1 MGNDE
6 YSIVS
11 EDDQLAI
18 LTNRS
23 AAGRGTAARNRDAKA
38 VYKATGDHRA
48 AIRAYC
54 AGNKWLTENAKAVG
68 NW

>member
-1 MGNDE
+1 MTKE
-6 YSIVS
+6 ERI
-11 EDDQLAI
+11 EQRRLE
-18 LTNRS
+18 R
-23 AAGRGTAARNRDAKA
+23 RGTATRNADAKA
-38 VYKATGDHRA
+38 VYRQTGCHRQ